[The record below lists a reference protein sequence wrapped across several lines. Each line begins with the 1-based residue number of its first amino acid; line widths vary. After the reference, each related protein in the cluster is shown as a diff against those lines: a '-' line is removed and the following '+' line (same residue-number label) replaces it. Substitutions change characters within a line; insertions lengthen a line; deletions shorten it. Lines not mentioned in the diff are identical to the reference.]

1 MVHQADILNSF
12 DLTTT
17 QLKSYHT
24 VKTRFDKHFVVR
36 QISMT
41 GIGILS
47 QY

>member
-36 QISMT
+36 QISIT